1 MDQEAL
7 TLEELVG
14 MELKSNLSDMKVES
28 KAAGKIGNAL
38 DRLRAMRGGGGGNKS
53 KDKDKDK
60 K

>member
-1 MDQEAL
+1 M
-7 TLEELVG
+7 G

-28 KAAGKIGNAL
+28 KAAGKLGNAL
-38 DRLRAMRGGGGGNKS
+38 ERLKAMRGGGGGGDKS